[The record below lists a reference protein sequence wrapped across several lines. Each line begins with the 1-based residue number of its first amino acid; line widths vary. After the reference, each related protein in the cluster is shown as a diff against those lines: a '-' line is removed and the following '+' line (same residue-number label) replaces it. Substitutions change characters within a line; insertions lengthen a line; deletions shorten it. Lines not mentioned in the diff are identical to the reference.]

1 MSRVVLHRPFW
12 PSYVAFLLFTLIL
25 TSTTLQRVGASPL
38 WDFPQNSTPKSSTG
52 SSSEHS
58 MENSMNDSA
67 NSSMDSSMDS
77 STDNSTEISSN
88 TDVIVIKAVVYEIGI
103 LTDTDNTTSAES
115 TERQERVDITLY
127 NTPQDDEFS

>member
-1 MSRVVLHRPFW
+1 MLPNSSNGVNGNIKYQRYQVL
-12 PSYVAFLLFTLIL
+12 
-25 TSTTLQRVGASPL
+25 
-38 WDFPQNSTPKSSTG
+38 DFHIRNSTPKSSTG

>member
-58 MENSMNDSA
+58 MENSA
-67 NSSMDSSMDS
+67 NSSIDSSMDS

-103 LTDTDNTTSAES
+103 LTDTDNTTSVES